1 MLSRC
6 ASIRMAKRPRTG
18 DTEQVVSRH
27 LTTPELRNSGHRGH
41 DSRRRKGPRRPH
53 RHGKQQA
60 LGLRGV
66 GFEDE

>member
-18 DTEQVVSRH
+18 DTEQVVSRDP
-27 LTTPELRNSGHRGH
+27 TIPELRNSRHRGH
-41 DSRRRKGPRRPH
+41 DSRRREGPRRPH

-60 LGLRGV
+60 LGFRDV
-66 GFEDE
+66 RFEDE